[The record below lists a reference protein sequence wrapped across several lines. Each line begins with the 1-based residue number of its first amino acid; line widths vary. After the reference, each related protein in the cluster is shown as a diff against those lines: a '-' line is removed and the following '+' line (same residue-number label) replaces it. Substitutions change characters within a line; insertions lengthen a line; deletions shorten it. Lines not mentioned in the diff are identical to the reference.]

1 MCKPAWTEN
10 QTNMERQSIEL
21 ETICIVD
28 NDVTIAANLQPDKPI
43 YTNIFCDKDQFV
55 DFLLEENNLIAKKIF
70 DSLKENKIN
79 EHGAWQIDIQDI
91 NDNKPWTP
99 KTKFKLEP
107 VDSEDFEFVCYRL
120 KMLMDENK
128 D

>member
-1 MCKPAWTEN
+1 
-10 QTNMERQSIEL
+10 MERQLIEL

-28 NDVTIAANLQPDKPI
+28 NDVTIAANLQTDKPT

-55 DFLLEENNLIAKKIF
+55 DFLLEENTLLAKKIF

-79 EHGAWQIDIQDI
+79 EYGAWQIDIQDI

-99 KTKFKLEP
+99 KAKFKLKP
-107 VDSEDFEFVCYRL
+107 VDSDDYEFICYKL
-120 KMLMDENK
+120 ENINE
-128 D
+128 